1 MGEIDFQRLYELLDS
16 ILPDAWNKVV
26 FRAEYLEGS
35 YSMKYY
41 VKDQTGKYIDC
52 YNLQEI
58 TEDDIVKAYIEIDK
72 ILYPERQ
79 KLAADKR
86 WSVFTFSID
95 SDGSFKSE
103 FLYNDI
109 DEDYC
114 KFVENWKSRYL
125 V

>member
-16 ILPDAWNKVV
+16 VLPDAWNKVV
-26 FRAEYLEGS
+26 FRAEYREGS

-72 ILYPERQ
+72 FLYPERQ

-86 WSVFTFSID
+86 WSVLTFSID
-95 SDGSFKSE
+95 SEGKFKTDFS
-103 FLYNDI
+103 YADI
-109 DEDYC
+109 DADYL
-114 KFVENWKSRYL
+114 KYTEEWKKKYL
-125 V
+125 A